1 MSGQPIP
8 LNLLNSVHL
17 PHPFHLSQVLNIA
30 EKLLPYPRV
39 TSVFIVDFESCVL
52 TQCVVA

>member
-17 PHPFHLSQVLNIA
+17 PHPFQSKSGSQHSGKALAI
-30 EKLLPYPRV
+30 
-39 TSVFIVDFESCVL
+39 S
-52 TQCVVA
+52 